1 MNYRPQWL
9 AKGIEDL
16 WSALDESAKED
27 VDFDV
32 VVVGSGYGG
41 AVAAARLAQA
51 TIDDKGTRLRVCV
64 LERGQEYVPG
74 TFPGSFSE
82 LPGCVRFSRYD
93 DPKSKG
99 QADGLFDFRLGADVS
114 ALVGHGLGGGSLINA
129 SVAERANED
138 VFEDLAWPA
147 ELRGDVAK
155 IKHCYERAEKM
166 LGVVE
171 AEVAGTSKYEQLDA
185 FARTIGR
192 KARPAQ
198 VAVTFEVKRNAKGEA
213 EPNAQGVTQRP
224 CLRTGNCVTGCN
236 NWAKNTLAMN
246 YLPLARGCGASLFV
260 NATVTH
266 VRKNGGQNV
275 APTWQVH
282 VRQTSQRH
290 PQDDQERFVRARHV
304 VIAAGTFGSTEILMR
319 SSAPNLRFSKKL
331 GARFSGN
338 GDMISALYGQRD
350 RVNAAPEEDAD
361 IVRDVGPTITG
372 VIETGSTRADRVVI
386 EELGIPSPLRRV
398 FEEIVTTGALP
409 AGLVRFDGGMH
420 GPEDPDPAA
429 VDADA
434 LERTQ
439 IFAAMGDDGAGGCLQ
454 MVEGWEGVSGSGA
467 IKVEWKGAGEKDVF
481 QRQDEILR
489 KSEALGGSYLR
500 NPMWRPLPEEV
511 SDILSGE
518 KPQGKL
524 LSVHPLGGCAM
535 GDDCNAGVVD
545 HIGRVYDPAVAGSGK
560 PIHEGLLVLD
570 GAIVPAALGINP
582 LLTITALAE
591 RAIERYAADRG
602 WCIDYK
608 RTPGKPPGLPETPE
622 VKPAAKSN
630 TAIRF
635 AEKMKGDLALLPTPG
650 EAVAMELEV
659 EFGEI
664 GDFRKFLRAGPHRV
678 KLEKAS
684 LRAVGGEPARVTGS
698 VCWMERGETGPWGRR
713 LKVFWTWLWARGI
726 SDFFQRRREGNAG
739 GWTSLLKLET
749 WQSFRA
755 RAKLFLNLGS
765 NVGEVRLLRYEM
777 QLQSDLKREGT
788 LLLPRDTHILGLK
801 TLAYVSDGNPWRQLS
816 ELKVTV
822 IPPAGVA
829 REVGKLSIDLRHMV
843 GRFAAQLQIVR
854 HLDQP
859 SAFMDLASIGL
870 FLARVVAKVHFWSF
884 RLPTY
889 EAHLSEDERIR
900 RRTPGDLEGLR
911 MERYRVSTP
920 VASSGETANLVL
932 PLTRYRDESKPGTLP
947 VLLIHGFGSGGI
959 QFCHPKMK
967 RNLVRHLAEN
977 GFDVWVA
984 ELRTSI
990 AVPSSFRQWTLDE
1003 VALQDIPAIVQQVLK
1018 ASNHDK
1024 LDVVAH
1030 CIGSAMF
1037 CSAALAGK
1045 LDQQVRKA
1053 VLLQVGPLIT
1063 LSEGNRFRGYMA
1075 AALRRYMAADFL
1087 YSSVDSS
1094 ADWQDALLDRILYTY
1109 PYPESELSAHKP
1121 WPPCQVDT
1129 HIANCN
1135 RSAGVFGR
1143 LFQHENVDPGM
1154 LDALGDMLG
1163 HTNIRTFEQT
1173 GKYALSQRL
1182 TDYDGCNTYVT
1193 DENIRKYFDFSV
1205 LFMHGEKNDVFHPK
1219 TTARSLE
1226 LLEKIF
1232 EVDPSKRA
1240 RKLILKYGHLDPL
1253 IGKTAEDDVFRD
1265 ISGFFRAAE
1274 QPERAEPSRRYPRF
1288 ALPPLIGPVL
1298 GWTRKQG
1305 NQWMARIWCR
1315 TDDEYVPAHFVIA
1328 VVLGAHGIPVP
1339 GYAFKL
1345 DLRKTQEPVP
1355 DIICANDIPLPGLP
1369 DQDFEI
1375 LILGAYASV
1384 EHEPEKSK
1392 RPSVQHHHEND
1403 DDGAKKAHHHICVD
1417 HSSVPDLS
1425 DGVCQLRT
1433 GYGESTLEQRVRW
1446 KDGME
1451 QGAKARRVCDSG
1463 YEARRDSVVLSR
1475 KLLERLD
1482 PGCTSIHFALG
1493 SCRYPAAMVDRERA
1507 DASFGRLRDLID
1519 AKGSD
1524 APSLLLLAGDQ
1535 IYADATAGLFDPKDR
1550 RARFYDAYR
1559 EVWTAPNAREVL
1571 RQLPTYMMLDDH
1583 EVCDDWHPQD
1593 QCDDESERNKEWG
1606 LDAFVSYQ
1614 FAHSPRNAGDLCK
1627 RAGRPLPAGTLNSP
1641 SAYFYSFDA
1650 GGFGFFACDTRT
1662 GRKDRSRIMSDE
1674 QFAALTHW
1682 LEERQG
1688 DGDYGDRPKFVLSP
1702 SVVVP
1707 FLKATQGGA
1716 YAARSDG
1723 WDGFPDSLC
1732 ALFSFIAEK
1741 RIQNVVFL
1749 CGDPHLSMASEISF
1763 EGEGISGLRALCIV
1777 ASPFYAPYPFAN
1789 AKAGDFV
1796 DNGVLPLA
1804 PDVGA
1809 NMRYKRKFV
1818 VQGDSFTTVGVT
1830 PSESGWSVRVR
1841 VHGGAGATAET
1852 DFDLSRAAN
1861 TDSGT
1866 RKK

>member
-9 AKGIEDL
+9 AEGVEDL
-16 WSALDESAKED
+16 FSALDSSANEE

-51 TIDDKGTRLRVCV
+51 TIDDNGTRLRVCV

-99 QADGLFDFRLGADVS
+99 QADGLFDFRLGADISV
-114 ALVGHGLGGGSLINA
+114 LVGNGLGGGSLINA
-129 SVAERANED
+129 SVAERATKD
-138 VFEDLAWPA
+138 VFADPAWPA
-147 ELRGDVAK
+147 ELRRDLTTLEA
-155 IKHCYERAEKM
+155 CYDRAEKI

-171 AEVAGTSKYEQLDA
+171 AEVGGAAKYEQLEA
-185 FARTIGR
+185 FAKTIGER
-192 KARPAQ
+192 ARRAK
-198 VAVTFEVKRNAKGEA
+198 VAVTFEVAKDRNGKT
-213 EPNAQGVTQRP
+213 EPNAQGVMQQT

-246 YLPLARGCGASLFV
+246 YLPLAKRCGARLFV

-266 VRKNGGQNV
+266 VQKIGGENV

-290 PQDDQERFVRARHV
+290 PQDDQDRFVRARHV
-304 VIAAGTFGSTEILMR
+304 VLAAGTLGSTEILMR
-319 SSAPNLRFSKKL
+319 SRAPGLRFSEKL

-338 GDMISALYGQRD
+338 GDMISVLYGQRD
-350 RVNAAPEEDAD
+350 RVNAAPEEDAE
-361 IVRDVGPTITG
+361 IERDVGPTIIG
-372 VIETGSTRADRVVI
+372 VIETGSTRADRIVI

-409 AGLVRFDGGMH
+409 VGLVRFDGSTHHPDGLD
-420 GPEDPDPAA
+420 PVAVDPD
-429 VDADA
+429 
-434 LERTQ
+434 LIERTQ
-439 IFAAMGDDGAGGCLQ
+439 IFAAMGDDGARGRLE
-454 MVEGWEGVSGSGA
+454 MVDGWESAAGSGA
-467 IKVEWKGAGEKDVF
+467 IKMEWNNAGAEAVY

-511 SDILSGE
+511 SGILSGE

-524 LSVHPLGGCAM
+524 LTVHPLGGCAM
-535 GDDCNAGVVD
+535 GDDWGSGVVD
-545 HIGRVYDPAVAGSGK
+545 HIGRVYDPTVPSDRTR
-560 PIHEGLLVLD
+560 IHQGLLVLD
-570 GAIVPAALGINP
+570 GAIVPTALGINP

-591 RAIERYAADRG
+591 RAIARYAVDRG
-602 WCIDYK
+602 WEIDYK
-608 RTPGKPPGLPETPE
+608 RTPGKLPDLPKTPQ

-650 EAVAMELEV
+650 KPVAMELEV
-659 EFGEI
+659 EFAEI
-664 GDFRKFLRAGPHRV
+664 GDIREFLRTGPHTV

-684 LRAVGGEPARVTGS
+684 LSAIGGEPASVTGS
-698 VCWMERGETGPWGRR
+698 VYWMERDETGPWGRS

-726 SDFFQRRREGNAG
+726 SDFFQRRREGKG
-739 GWTSLLKLET
+739 EGWTSLLKLKT
-749 WQSFRA
+749 WKSLWA
-755 RAKLFLNLGS
+755 SAKLFFNLGS

-777 QLQSDLKREGT
+777 QLQSDLKHKGA
-788 LLLPRDTHILGLK
+788 LLLPKDTHIVGLK

-816 ELKVTV
+816 ELTVTV
-822 IPPAGVA
+822 TQPCGVP
-829 REVGKLSIDLRHMV
+829 REVGKLSIDLAHMV
-843 GRFAAQLQIVR
+843 RRFAAQLQIVR

-884 RLPTY
+884 RLPVY
-889 EAHLSEDERIR
+889 EKHLTEDERIR
-900 RRTPGDLEGLR
+900 RRTPGALDGLK
-911 MERYRVSTP
+911 MEHHSVTAPVS
-920 VASSGETANLVL
+920 SSRSKGNLVL
-932 PLTRYRDESKPGTLP
+932 PLTRYRDETKPGALP

-959 QFCHPKMK
+959 QFCHPKLE

-990 AVPSSFRQWTLDE
+990 AVPSSFHQWTLDE
-1003 VALQDIPAIVQQVLK
+1003 VARNDIPAIVQQVLK
-1018 ASNHDK
+1018 ASKHDK

-1037 CSAALAGK
+1037 CSAALAGT
-1045 LDQQVRKA
+1045 LDQQVRSA

-1075 AALRRYMAADFL
+1075 AAMRRYMAADFL

-1094 ADWQDALLDRILYTY
+1094 ADWKDALLDRILYTY

-1121 WPPCQVDT
+1121 WPPCELDT

-1143 LFQHENVDPGM
+1143 LFQHENVDPSM

-1173 GKYALSQRL
+1173 GKYALSMRL

-1193 DENIRKYFDFSV
+1193 DENIKKHFGFSV

-1219 TTARSLE
+1219 TTERSLR
-1226 LLEKIF
+1226 LLVDIF
-1232 EVDPSKRA
+1232 GSDAKRRD
-1240 RKLILKYGHLDPL
+1240 RKLIPGYGHLDPL
-1253 IGKTAEDDVFRD
+1253 IGKTAEYDVYGDMSKFLH
-1265 ISGFFRAAE
+1265 AA
-1274 QPERAEPSRRYPRF
+1274 AKLDPSKPLDRHPRF

-1298 GWTRKQG
+1298 GWTCKKG
-1305 NQWMARIWCR
+1305 DQWIARIWCR

-1328 VVLGAHGIPVP
+1328 VVLDTHGIPVP
-1339 GYAFKL
+1339 GYAFKM
-1345 DLRKTQEPVP
+1345 DLRMARRPVP
-1355 DIICANDIPLPGLP
+1355 DILCVNDIPLPGLP

-1375 LILGAYASV
+1375 LMVGAYASV
-1384 EHEPEKSK
+1384 ERDTKESD
-1392 RPSVQHHHEND
+1392 RPSVQLLQESAAV
-1403 DDGAKKAHHHICVD
+1403 GAKKAHHHVCVD
-1417 HSSVPDLS
+1417 PSSVPGLAK
-1425 DGVCQLRT
+1425 GVCQLRA
-1433 GYGESTLEQRVRW
+1433 GYGESTLEERVHW
-1446 KDGME
+1446 EGKME
-1451 QGAKARRVCDSG
+1451 QGAEARRVCDLG

-1475 KLLERLD
+1475 KLLDRLD
-1482 PGCTSIHFALG
+1482 PSCTSINFAVG

-1519 AKGSD
+1519 AKGPD

-1550 RARFYDAYR
+1550 RSRFYDAYR

-1593 QCDDESERNKEWG
+1593 ECDEERERNKEWG
-1606 LDAFVSYQ
+1606 LGAVKAYQ
-1614 FAHSPRNAGDLCK
+1614 LEHSPNNAAELCEE
-1627 RAGRPLPAGTLNSP
+1627 AGVPLPVGATGKAP
-1641 SAYFYSFDA
+1641 AYFYSFDA

-1662 GRKDRSRIMSDE
+1662 GRKDRKQIMSDE
-1674 QFAALTHW
+1674 QFAALTCW
-1682 LEERQG
+1682 LERKQG
-1688 DGDYGDRPKFVLSP
+1688 DSNYGDRPKFVLSP

-1707 FLKATQGGA
+1707 FLKATRGGDA

-1749 CGDPHLSMASEISF
+1749 CGDPHLSMASKITF
-1763 EGEGISGLRALCIV
+1763 EGEGVSGLRALCIV

-1789 AKAGDFV
+1789 AKAEDFV
-1796 DNGVLPLA
+1796 DDGALPLEPA
-1804 PDVGA
+1804 GSA
-1809 NMRYKRKFV
+1809 NMRYERKLV
-1818 VQGDSFTTVGVT
+1818 AEGDSFTMVGVNPT
-1830 PSESGWSVRVR
+1830 ERGWSVSASVYC
-1841 VHGGAGATAET
+1841 GADAPTVMK
-1852 DFDLSRAAN
+1852 FDLPRR
-1861 TDSGT
+1861 T
-1866 RKK
+1866 